1 MKIVHAIRMGWIKPS
16 AKKETEKPNYYLL
29 WNETDDA
36 DKDKK
41 HRMHIPAPKM
51 KLPGEYDLIQ
61 ELFAL
66 YMVGRGDYN
75 SLDNLS

>member
-16 AKKETEKPNYYLL
+16 ARKETEKPNYYLL
-29 WNETDDA
+29 WNETDET

-51 KLPGEYDLIQ
+51 KLPGGHDLI
-61 ELFAL
+61 LSILHTYIL
-66 YMVGRGDYN
+66 YGGQRR
-75 SLDNLS
+75 

>member
-16 AKKETEKPNYYLL
+16 AKKETEKPHYYLL

-36 DKDKK
+36 IKDKK

-51 KLPGEYDLIQ
+51 KLPG
-61 ELFAL
+61 
-66 YMVGRGDYN
+66 
-75 SLDNLS
+75 